1 MKTKKLLP
9 LLLTFVLV
17 LSVIFVCC
25 DTSSVQ
31 DESSTLTEYISNT
44 MTEKQP
50 LETIDSGNESQSETE
65 IETET
70 HAPFDWVEK
79 SYPDIE
85 LTENAYTLSCN
96 YDLPTFFKAFE
107 KGGDMFATYL
117 EYWEKINPE
126 HRWVDYE
133 TLCAWAQLSETLPL
147 ILPDDEIEVENYQI
161 AYYPD
166 YGYLAQYFRIKGVD
180 CPILIKY
187 HAHGEY
193 EFSPKGDVYEEATFL
208 GYQIGLKLSTK
219 DDGSI
224 FLHGN
229 VEAAE
234 FGNRNIG
241 ITVYNPTGAE
251 ITNESLDVLSHF
263 RIAE

>member
-1 MKTKKLLP
+1 M
-9 LLLTFVLV
+9 TFVLV
-17 LSVIFVCC
+17 LSVIFVSC
-25 DTSSVQ
+25 DTSSEQ
-31 DESSTLTEYISNT
+31 EESSTLTEYISNT
-44 MTEKQP
+44 MTEEQP
-50 LETIDSGNESQSETE
+50 LETTDSETESLSETE
-65 IETET
+65 IET

-85 LTENAYTLSCN
+85 LTEIAYTLSCN

-107 KGGDMFATYL
+107 QGGDMFATYL
-117 EYWEKINPE
+117 EHWEKINPE

-147 ILPDDEIEVENYQI
+147 ILPDDEIEVEYYTI

-166 YGYLAQYFRIKGVD
+166 SGHLAQHFKIKDVD
-180 CPILIKY
+180 CSIVIIY
-187 HAHGEY
+187 YAHGEY

-208 GYQIGLKLSTK
+208 EHQIGLKLSTK

-224 FLHGN
+224 SLHGN
-229 VEAAE
+229 VEVAE
-234 FGNRNIG
+234 FGNRNIV

-251 ITNESLDVLSHF
+251 VTNESLDVLSHF